1 MIYCA
6 YVHEGDPVTVVMY
19 APALEGNTRLVPA
32 RTRAVSM
39 ISQTEHWLVSPPD
52 VIVHET
58 QLCVDVAAGKICKA
72 SPQQSSMLVA

>member
-32 RTRAVSM
+32 RARAVSV
-39 ISQTEHWLVSPPD
+39 ISKAEQRLVSPPD
-52 VIVHET
+52 VNVDET
-58 QLCVDVAAGKICKA
+58 QLCVDVVAGK
-72 SPQQSSMLVA
+72 